1 MVMIMRINNNK
12 MIDIHNLFKTIDNY
26 RDNILMLLINY
37 NNIKDKILDLIKLNN
52 IKSNL
57 TMH

>member
-1 MVMIMRINNNK
+1 MVMIMRISNNK

-37 NNIKDKILDLIKLNN
+37 NNIRDKTLDLIKLNN

>member
-1 MVMIMRINNNK
+1 MIMRINNNK

>member
-1 MVMIMRINNNK
+1 MIMRISNNK

-37 NNIKDKILDLIKLNN
+37 NNIRDKTLDLIKLNN

>member
-12 MIDIHNLFKTIDNY
+12 MIDIHNLLKTIDNY

-37 NNIKDKILDLIKLNN
+37 NNIRDKILDLIKLNN
-52 IKSNL
+52 IK
-57 TMH
+57 

>member
-1 MVMIMRINNNK
+1 MVMIMRISNNK

-37 NNIKDKILDLIKLNN
+37 NNIRDKTLDLTKLNN

>member
-1 MVMIMRINNNK
+1 MVMIMRISNNK